1 MNLIGSGIFKGMA
14 VTLKNFVGS
23 YFDKERLTT
32 KEYAWR
38 SNYKLPERAGDYPK
52 EEAEQLSDTTTVTH
66 YSRNFP
72 MLLHDQGEPMDTVRC
87 VACQICER
95 ECPPQCIYIEKSTDK
110 KERSGNK
117 AQFYPAKFDIDVS
130 VCMSCQICVEVC
142 PFDAIVMN
150 SQFELSTPDRFGG
163 LLLRRDDLLKSN
175 DYYHKIHPE
184 EAAARDKRIADEKAA
199 KEAKKKAA
207 EAAKKKAAEAKA
219 KAEAET
225 KAKEEAES
233 ANKPTE
239 PSEIPSAEP
248 PATSSTQPEK
258 EESAE

>member
-1 MNLIGSGIFKGMA
+1 MSLLGGGIFKGMA
-14 VTLKNFVGS
+14 VTLRNFVGS

-38 SNYKLPERAGDYPK
+38 TDDKLPERAGDYPK

-72 MLLHDQGEPMDTVRC
+72 MLLHDEGEPMDTIRC

-95 ECPPQCIYIEKSTDK
+95 ECPPQCIYIEKSKDK
-110 KERSGNK
+110 KERGGNK
-117 AQFYPAKFDIDVS
+117 AQFYPATFDIDVS

-207 EAAKKKAAEAKA
+207 EAKA
-219 KAEAET
+219 KAEAEA
-225 KAKEEAES
+225 KAKEETGGIE
-233 ANKPTE
+233 KPTE
-239 PSEIPSAEP
+239 TPDTP
-248 PATSSTQPEK
+248 PADTKK
-258 EESAE
+258 EGNAE

>member
-1 MNLIGSGIFKGMA
+1 MSILGGGIFKGMA
-14 VTLKNFVGS
+14 VTLRNFLGS
-23 YFDKERLTT
+23 YTNKKERLPTID
-32 KEYAWR
+32 YSWR
-38 SNYKLPERAGDYPK
+38 ADGALPQGIGDYPK
-52 EEAEQLSDTTTVTH
+52 EKGEQLSDTTTVTE

-72 MLLHDQGEPMDTVRC
+72 MLLHDGGEPMDTVRC

-95 ECPPQCIYIEKSTDK
+95 ECPPQCIYIEKSKDK
-110 KERSGNK
+110 KERGGNK
-117 AQFYPAKFDIDVS
+117 AQFYPATFDIDVS

-207 EAAKKKAAEAKA
+207 EEAKKKAAEAKA
-219 KAEAET
+219 KAEAEA

-233 ANKPTE
+233 AEKP
-239 PSEIPSAEP
+239 AEA
-248 PATSSTQPEK
+248 PAPTHTDAKK
-258 EESAE
+258 EDNGE

>member
-1 MNLIGSGIFKGMA
+1 MSLLGGGIFKGMA

-32 KEYAWR
+32 NEYAWR
-38 SNYKLPERAGDYPK
+38 TDDKLPERAGDYPK

-72 MLLHDQGEPMDTVRC
+72 MLLHDEGEAMDNIRC

-95 ECPPQCIYIEKSTDK
+95 ECPPQCIYIEKSKDK
-110 KERSGNK
+110 KERGGNK
-117 AQFYPAKFDIDVS
+117 AQFYPATFDIDVS

-207 EAAKKKAAEAKA
+207 EAKA
-219 KAEAET
+219 KAEAEA
-225 KAKEEAES
+225 KAKEEAGGIE
-233 ANKPTE
+233 KPTE
-239 PSEIPSAEP
+239 TPDTP
-248 PATSSTQPEK
+248 PADTKK
-258 EESAE
+258 EGNAE